1 MSVNEFDS
9 YTGIRALH
17 TGMGLKNAAARCIVA
32 KTGFRSFIR
41 SFK

>member
-32 KTGFRSFIR
+32 KNRFSQF
-41 SFK
+41 